1 MRSAA
6 QIWQTATHARGK
18 VIELPL
24 PGSMG
29 KYLRE
34 GQNLIPEQTFGRETF
49 SAWLAKNADSL

>member
-1 MRSAA
+1 MA
-6 QIWQTATHARGK
+6 QIWQKAAHVRGK
-18 VIELPL
+18 VIQLPL

-34 GQNLIPEQTFGRETF
+34 GQNLIPEHAFGRETF